1 MARETFAE
9 IAKRRLLGVLMLTV
23 VAGLIT
29 LSIAFYNKAFTSTVD
44 VTLRTDHTGNSLL
57 VDSDVKERGVIVGSV
72 KSVSSK
78 ADGAVVKLALNPG
91 RIKEIPKTVSAQI
104 LPKTLFGEQYV
115 ALIIP
120 PNTPLDGSN
129 HIKANDTIP
138 QDRSQGALET
148 EKVLGDILPLLTA
161 VSPADL
167 NATLTALAQA
177 LHNRGEAL
185 GRTLVNF
192 DQYLKQ
198 INPHTKQLV
207 TDLTKLG
214 QVSLEYNA
222 LAPDI
227 FGTLKNLQ
235 TSAKTIIARKQAFAD
250 LLNQGTQASTV
261 LESFLSDNEQRLIT
275 VTGQTDKVYSLLDKY
290 SPEFG
295 CLFPAINKLYG
306 LASQAIYNHRIH
318 LTVTVNAN
326 NLGAYKKNAKKDDT
340 PILITGFGPNC
351 FGLPDN
357 PGPTDANGRFQIP
370 PKYQCLRDGVN
381 GGALTKKA
389 ENPNCKVPGAATAQS
404 ATNRALNSPEENA
417 MVNSVIAS
425 QLNTTPN
432 KVPGVAT
439 ILGAPLLRG
448 TQVVVK

>member
-9 IAKRRLLGVLMLTV
+9 VARRRLLGVLMLV
-23 VAGLIT
+23 IVAALIT
-29 LSIAFYNKAFTSTVD
+29 LSIAFYNKVFTATVE
-44 VTLRTDHTGNSLL
+44 VTLLTDHTGNSLL

-78 ADGAVVKLALNPG
+78 ADGAVVRLALQPG
-91 RIKEIPKTVSAQI
+91 SISEIPKNVSAQI

-115 ALIIP
+115 SLIIP
-120 PNTPLDGSN
+120 KNESTQ
-129 HIKANDTIP
+129 HIAAHDTIP
-138 QDRSQGALET
+138 QNRSQGALET

-177 LHNRGEAL
+177 LQNRGEAL

-192 DQYLKQ
+192 DRYLKQ

-207 TDLTKLG
+207 DDLSKLG

-227 FGTLKNLQ
+227 FGTLKNLK
-235 TSAKTIIARKQAFAD
+235 TSAQTIVARRAAFTD
-250 LLNQGTQASTV
+250 LLNTGTQASAV
-261 LESFLSDNEQRLIT
+261 LKGFLDDNEQRLIT
-275 VTGQTDKVYSLLDKY
+275 VTGQTNKVYSLLDQF

-306 LASQAIYNHRIH
+306 LAGQAIYQHRIH
-318 LTVTVNAN
+318 LTVTVNGN
-326 NLGAYKKNAKKDDT
+326 NLGAYKKNATKDDT
-340 PILITGFGPNC
+340 PIYVHGLGANC
-351 FGLPDN
+351 FGLPNN
-357 PGPTDANGRFQIP
+357 PQPTDANGRFQIP

-381 GGALTKKA
+381 GGALTKRG
-389 ENPNCKVPGAATAQS
+389 ENPNCKIPGSATTQS
-404 ATNRALNSPEENA
+404 AANRALNSPEEDA
-417 MVNSVIAS
+417 MVNSIIAS

-432 KVPGVAT
+432 RVPGVAT

-448 TQVVVK
+448 QQVVVK

>member
-1 MARETFAE
+1 MARESTATV
-9 IAKRRLLGVLMLTV
+9 IKRRLYGVLFLV
-23 VAGLIT
+23 IVAALIS
-29 LSIAFYNKAFTSTVD
+29 LSIAIYNKVFTATVD
-44 VTLRTDHTGNSLL
+44 VKLRTDHTGNALQ
-57 VDSDVKERGVIVGSV
+57 VESDVKERGVIVGSV
-72 KSVSSK
+72 KAVTAK
-78 ADGAVVKLALNPG
+78 ADGAVVTLALDPG
-91 RIKEIPKTVSAQI
+91 RIKEIPANVSAQI

-115 ALIIP
+115 SLIIP
-120 PNTPLDGSN
+120 QNASTQ
-129 HIKANDTIP
+129 HITSKDVIP

-167 NATLTALAQA
+167 NATLTALAEA
-177 LHNRGEAL
+177 LQGRGDAL

-192 DQYLKQ
+192 DKYLKQ
-198 INPHTKQLV
+198 INPHTQQLV

-227 FGTLKNLQ
+227 FGTLQNLE
-235 TSAKTIIARKQAFAD
+235 TSARTIVARKASFTE
-250 LLNQGTQASTV
+250 LLNDGTRASSV
-261 LESFLSDNEQRLIT
+261 LDNFITDNEQRLIT
-275 VTGQTDKVYSLLDKY
+275 VTGQTNKVYSLLDEF

-295 CLFPAINKLYG
+295 CLFPAINKIAD
-306 LASQAIYNHRIH
+306 LAGQAIYNHRIH

-326 NLGAYKKNAKKDDT
+326 NLGAYKNDGKVNDT
-340 PILITGFGPNC
+340 PVLVKGFGPNC

-357 PGPTDANGRFQIP
+357 PQPTDANGRFQIP
-370 PKYQCLRDGVN
+370 AKYQCLRDGVN
-381 GGALTKKA
+381 GGALTKKG
-389 ENPNCKVPGAATAQS
+389 ESPNCKVPASAATQS
-404 ATNRALNSPEENA
+404 ASNRALNSPEEDA
-417 MVNSVIAS
+417 MVNSIIAS
-425 QLNTTPN
+425 QLDTTPN

>member
-1 MARETFAE
+1 MVRESFATV
-9 IAKRRLLGVLMLTV
+9 AKRRLQGVLLLVV

-29 LSIAFYNKAFTSTVD
+29 LSIAFYNKVFTSTVD

-72 KSVSSK
+72 KSVTAK
-78 ADGAVVKLALNPG
+78 ANGAVVKLALEPG
-91 RIKEIPKTVSAQI
+91 KINQIPSNVSAQI

-115 ALIIP
+115 SLIIP
-120 PNTPLDGSN
+120 TDASHV
-129 HIKANDTIP
+129 HIASHDVIP

-177 LHNRGEAL
+177 LSGRGEAL
-185 GRTLVNF
+185 GQTLVKF
-192 DQYLKQ
+192 DKYLKD
-198 INPHTKQLV
+198 INPHTQALV
-207 TDLTKLG
+207 DDLVKLG
-214 QVSLEYNA
+214 KVSLEYNA

-227 FGTLKNLQ
+227 FGTLQNLQ
-235 TSAKTIIARKQAFAD
+235 TSARTIIARRTSFTD
-250 LLNQGTQASTV
+250 LLNSGTQASTV
-261 LESFLSDNEQRLIT
+261 LQGFLDDNEQRLIT

-306 LASQAIYNHRIH
+306 LAGQAIYNHRIH
-318 LTVTVNAN
+318 LTVTVDAN
-326 NLGAYKKNAKKDDT
+326 NLGPYRKNAKKDDT
-340 PILITGFGPNC
+340 PVLVSGFGPNC

-381 GGALTKKA
+381 GGALTRRG
-389 ENPNCKVPGAATAQS
+389 ENPNCKTPSAATTQS
-404 ATNRALNSPEENA
+404 ATSRSLNSPEEDA
-417 MVNSVIAS
+417 MVNSIIAS
-425 QLNTTPN
+425 QLGTTPN
-432 KVPGVAT
+432 KVPGAAT
-439 ILGAPLLRG
+439 LLGAPLLRG
-448 TQVVVK
+448 QTVMVK

>member
-1 MARETFAE
+1 MAQESVGE
-9 IAKRRLLGVLMLTV
+9 VIKRRLLGLLMLVV
-23 VAGLIT
+23 VAGLVT
-29 LSIAFYNKAFTSTVD
+29 LSIAFYNKAFTSTAN
-44 VTLRTDHTGNSLL
+44 VTLKTDHTGNSLL

-72 KSVSSK
+72 ESVTAK
-78 ADGAVVKLALNPG
+78 ADGATVKLALNPD
-91 RIKEIPKTVSAQI
+91 RLKEIPANVSAQI

-115 ALIIP
+115 SLIIP
-120 PNTPLDGSN
+120 KDAPLDGSN
-129 HIKANDTIP
+129 HIRAGDTIE
-138 QDRSQGALET
+138 QDRSRGALET

-161 VSPADL
+161 VDPKDL
-167 NATLTALAQA
+167 GATLTALAQA
-177 LHNRGEAL
+177 LRNRGDAL

-235 TSAKTIIARKQAFAD
+235 TSAKTIVARRAALTN
-250 LLNQGTQASTV
+250 LLNQGTQASNV
-261 LESFLSDNEQRLIT
+261 LDGFLTDNEQRLIT
-275 VTGQTDKVYSLLDKY
+275 VSGQTNKVYSLLAEY
-290 SPEFG
+290 SPEFQ
-295 CLFPAINKLYG
+295 CLFPAINKLYD
-306 LASQAIYNHRIH
+306 LAGQAIYQHRIH
-318 LTVTVNAN
+318 LTVTVNGN

-340 PILITGFGPNC
+340 PKYVSGFGPNC

-357 PGPTDANGRFQIP
+357 PQPTDANGRFQIP
-370 PKYQCLRDGVN
+370 PKYRCLRDGVN
-381 GGALTKKA
+381 GGALTRA
-389 ENPNCKVPGAATAQS
+389 GESPNCKVPGAATTQS
-404 ATNRALNSPEENA
+404 ATNRALNSPEEDA
-417 MVNSVIAS
+417 MVNSLIAS

-448 TQVVVK
+448 QTVVVK